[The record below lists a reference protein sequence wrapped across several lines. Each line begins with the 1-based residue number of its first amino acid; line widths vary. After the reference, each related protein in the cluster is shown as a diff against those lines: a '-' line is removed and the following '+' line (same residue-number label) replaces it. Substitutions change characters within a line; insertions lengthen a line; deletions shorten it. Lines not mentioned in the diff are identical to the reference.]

1 MRRSAYR
8 IGAPVV
14 EPVVISIAAG
24 DRVMPTPRHSRGV
37 GSRGP
42 RTERTIPASI
52 VRRAV
57 FAGSLL
63 ALPAFA
69 NDASSALADLE
80 RRNGGRLGVAALDTA
95 SGRQASWRSDER
107 FPLCSTF
114 KFLAAALVLS
124 RVDHGDERLDRRIV
138 FSAKDLVTY
147 SPVTQDHVGS
157 GGMSVAEICEAA
169 VTLSDN
175 TAGNLLLASFG
186 GPPAL
191 TAYART
197 LGDGS
202 TRLDRIETEL
212 NEAVPGDPRDT
223 TTPNAMLGDMQ
234 RLVVGDA
241 LSAGSRERLIG
252 WLLASKTGGKRL
264 RAGLPPDWRTGDKT
278 GGGSNGTANDIAVAW
293 RPGRAPILVAVY
305 FTGSTISDDARNAVI
320 ADVGRLAA
328 ANLG

>member
-1 MRRSAYR
+1 
-8 IGAPVV
+8 
-14 EPVVISIAAG
+14 
-24 DRVMPTPRHSRGV
+24 
-37 GSRGP
+37 
-42 RTERTIPASI
+42 
-52 VRRAV
+52 V

-95 SGRQASWRSDER
+95 SGRRTGWRSDER

-124 RVDHGDERLDRRIV
+124 RVDRGDERLDRRIV

-147 SPVTQDHVGS
+147 SPVTQDHVEP

-175 TAGNLLLASFG
+175 TAGNLMLASFG
-186 GPPAL
+186 GPQAL
-191 TAYART
+191 TAYVRT
-197 LGDGS
+197 LGDGL

-212 NEAVPGDPRDT
+212 NEAAPGDPRDT

-234 RLVVGDA
+234 RLLVGDA
-241 LSAGSRERLIG
+241 LSADSRRHLAD
-252 WLLASKTGGKRL
+252 WLLASKTGAKRV
-264 RAGLPPDWRTGDKT
+264 RAGLPSDWRVGDKT
-278 GGGSNGTANDIAVAW
+278 GTGGNGTANDIAVAW
-293 RPGRAPILVAVY
+293 PPGRAPILVAVY
-305 FTGSTISDDARNAVI
+305 FTGSTISDDARSAVI
-320 ADVGRLAA
+320 ADAGRIAVASL
-328 ANLG
+328 